1 MYISFV
7 IVLGYT
13 QGVETFPQKY
23 DYSKTDW
30 EIFSSISLSIIDDVY
45 LLPLSSVQEIDV
57 AVKSFR
63 KLISDAT
70 ADLTPVFGN
79 ERSKK
84 YAWWWN
90 LELTRLRQDY
100 SGNLGIK
107 FFLDDSKSEVNMKN
121 SLRYHKH

>member
-1 MYISFV
+1 MDRFFSDSPSQADHLYISFV

-13 QGVETFPQKY
+13 QGVETFSQKY

-30 EIFSSISLSIIDDVY
+30 EIFCSILLSRIDDVY
-45 LLPLSSVQEIDV
+45 FLPLSSVQKIDV
-57 AVKSFR
+57 AVESFR

-84 YAWWWN
+84 
-90 LELTRLRQDY
+90 
-100 SGNLGIK
+100 
-107 FFLDDSKSEVNMKN
+107 
-121 SLRYHKH
+121 